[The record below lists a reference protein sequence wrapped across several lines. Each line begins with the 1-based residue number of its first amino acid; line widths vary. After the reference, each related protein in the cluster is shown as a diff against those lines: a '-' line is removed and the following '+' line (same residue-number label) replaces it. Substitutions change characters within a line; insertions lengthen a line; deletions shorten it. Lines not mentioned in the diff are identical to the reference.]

1 VHINGGKHQSALFV
15 SRVVSTAGLLMQPS
29 HTRLI
34 CRAHNR
40 FTPSIALWQH
50 FVVPNR
56 PATHQQRHVSSASG
70 AAQDGA
76 DTNSTNVNGTP
87 LNVQDASGRPQS
99 EAEVKKPK
107 ARSAEPE
114 HANAEPRLRI
124 IKKNTDKGV
133 FHPYKTDA
141 SIQKNKQ
148 LREDA
153 RDTALAES
161 DRLLSIARAAYDD
174 AKEYTGVVVK
184 PIVNATPVKESA
196 LPWCLRKTERA
207 VAGMDR

>member
-1 VHINGGKHQSALFV
+1 
-15 SRVVSTAGLLMQPS
+15 MQPS

-40 FTPSIALWQH
+40 FKPSIALWQH

-56 PATHQQRHVSSASG
+56 PATHQQGHVSSASG

-76 DTNSTNVNGTP
+76 DTNSTNVQGTP
-87 LNVQDASGRPQS
+87 LNVQDASGRPQL
-99 EAEVKKPK
+99 EAEVEKPK
-107 ARSAEPE
+107 ARSVK
-114 HANAEPRLRI
+114 PRLRI

-161 DRLLSIARAAYDD
+161 DRLLSIARTAYDD

-196 LPWCLRKTERA
+196 LPWCLKITERT
-207 VAGMDR
+207 VAGMDRYNLHPSLGQDAH